1 MKTLAWPRRGVLG
14 VGVLL
19 FSSLHSACSTDA
31 TFSRPSVDETT
42 RTKILGNA
50 VWTSSVEPH
59 HYYCVG
65 FLGQHY
71 PPECSGTR
79 YHLLC
84 VCTHGNFY

>member
-1 MKTLAWPRRGVLG
+1 MTTLAWPRTGVLG

-19 FSSLHSACSTDA
+19 LSNLFSACSTEQ
-31 TFSRPSVDETT
+31 TFSRPSVDDTT

-65 FLGQHY
+65 SLRQQY

-84 VCTHGNFY
+84 VCTHGNLP

>member
-1 MKTLAWPRRGVLG
+1 MTTLAWPRRGVLG

-19 FSSLHSACSTDA
+19 LGSLHSACSTNE
-31 TFSRPSVDETT
+31 TFSRPSVDDTT
-42 RTKILGNA
+42 RTKILGNT

-65 FLGQHY
+65 FQGQKY
-71 PPECSGTR
+71 APECSGTR

-84 VCTHGNFY
+84 VCTHGNF

>member
-1 MKTLAWPRRGVLG
+1 MKTPAWPRCRVIGI
-14 VGVLL
+14 GVLL
-19 FSSLHSACSTDA
+19 LSSLQSGCSTDA

-59 HYYCVG
+59 HYYCVA
-65 FLGQHY
+65 FLGQKY
-71 PPECSGTR
+71 APECSGTR

-84 VCTHGNFY
+84 VCTHGNL